1 VPNLKLAGFLD
12 RVRSE
17 LQIQKAHWIQR
28 LASVAGDP
36 KIRSEPSIRSG
47 EFSDRHTSGL
57 GFERFRAGDREEW
70 LMRLG
75 RPHAPA
81 ILFVPP
87 LFEEMNRTRA
97 LIVATM
103 RRLAKGGQ
111 CCWLLDLSGT
121 GESERD
127 LGEVRWED
135 WRHDVAAAAAH
146 IAERSKKPLIASL
159 RSGALLD
166 DAAIAR
172 GWWRFAPQDGAAV
185 VRDMVRS
192 GLAGVE
198 WAGYAPAASLKAALE
213 AAVPAAVRSLR
224 TVRLST
230 DRGDADARIEGPA
243 LWRRS
248 EPGVSAELADA
259 IAADLQRWSREC
271 VAF

>member
-1 VPNLKLAGFLD
+1 
-12 RVRSE
+12 
-17 LQIQKAHWIQR
+17 
-28 LASVAGDP
+28 
-36 KIRSEPSIRSG
+36 
-47 EFSDRHTSGL
+47 
-57 GFERFRAGDREEW
+57 
-70 LMRLG
+70 MRLG
-75 RPHAPA
+75 RAHAPA

-111 CCWLLDLSGT
+111 CCWLLDLGGT
-121 GESERD
+121 GESERELAAFSWD
-127 LGEVRWED
+127 D

-146 IAERSKKPLIASL
+146 IAGRSKKPLIASL

-166 DAAIAR
+166 DAAAAR

-192 GLAGVE
+192 ALAGGVE
-198 WAGYAPAASLKAALE
+198 WAGYAPSNDLKAALE
-213 AAVPAAVRSLR
+213 AATPAAVRSLR

-230 DRGDADARIEGPA
+230 DRGEADAKIEGPA

-248 EPGVSAELADA
+248 EPGVSAELANGL
-259 IAADLQRWSREC
+259 AADLQRWSREC